1 MRHTNW
7 QQWFGHCNSTDE
19 IKREYKQQARR
30 HHPDLGGD
38 LRTMQEL
45 NAAFDAACR
54 DFVPF
59 ERPGKTADYY
69 DWTAGINQ
77 KVREA
82 IERIITLPG
91 LEIEVCGFWVW
102 VSGDTRPLRDH
113 LKAAEYKWHSGKQ
126 RWFYPGCKSS
136 GRGEMTMEEIRHT
149 YGSERVQTRPRTRLE
164 EEAA

>member
-1 MRHTNW
+1 MQPINW
-7 QQWFGHCNSTDE
+7 QKWFGHCATTDE
-19 IKREYKQQARR
+19 IKREYKRLARL
-30 HHPDLGGD
+30 HHPDLGGSTA
-38 LRTMQEL
+38 TMQEL

-54 DFVPF
+54 EFVPF
-59 ERPGKTADYY
+59 ERPGKTDSYY

-77 KVREA
+77 QVREA

-102 VSGDTRPLRDH
+102 VSGDTRPLKEQ

-136 GRGEMTMEEIRHT
+136 GRGEMSMEEIRLT
-149 YGSERVQTRPRTRLE
+149 YGSERVTTRPHTRIT
-164 EEAA
+164 AAAA